1 MNPCLINLFQ
11 CSVDGNLTVNAELD
25 PDVNFF
31 QNISSL
37 NAQYFN
43 IDVSISSDSFLVL
56 QINVRSMQKNFEKF
70 QEFFKTLKFNFSA
83 VCLSETWCD
92 SIDSTK
98 NSNYRLHGYKSFHQT
113 RDGRKGGGLCIF
125 LRNTLSYKI
134 RSDLN
139 MNSDAIEC
147 LCLEI
152 STKTSKS

>member
-1 MNPCLINLFQ
+1 MTPEPSFESLSYKPFA
-11 CSVDGNLTVNAELD
+11 VDGNLTVNAELD

-83 VCLSETWCD
+83 VCLSGTWCD

-98 NSNYRLHGYKSFHQT
+98 IRTIGFMDINPFIKLEMVAKEEGSVFFHE
-113 RDGRKGGGLCIF
+113 KFKHEL
-125 LRNTLSYKI
+125 
-134 RSDLN
+134 
-139 MNSDAIEC
+139 
-147 LCLEI
+147 
-152 STKTSKS
+152 